1 MKTKSTL
8 LIILINLS
16 LLVYGKVD
24 TLSKNE
30 TSTSNTNEVEEKVFH
45 LIINN

>member
-16 LLVYGKVD
+16 FLVYDQVD

-30 TSTSNTNEVEEKVFH
+30 TSTLNTNEVEEKVFQI
-45 LIINN
+45 IINN

>member
-1 MKTKSTL
+1 MKIKPIF

-16 LLVYGKVD
+16 FLLYGQLD

-30 TSTSNTNEVEEKVFH
+30 TSMLNTNKVKVKV
-45 LIINN
+45 LYN